1 MIAISTISLSI
12 RSASMDT
19 IKITMRFAPIILVAV
34 GGFLLLSA
42 LWAAFRAVLS
52 LVAVAFSF
60 VLPAVLLYAA
70 YRIWRFQQ
78 QNKNL

>member
-1 MIAISTISLSI
+1 
-12 RSASMDT
+12 
-19 IKITMRFAPIILVAV
+19 MRFAPIILLAI

-70 YRIWRFQQ
+70 YRIWKFQQ